1 MFRVTRAN
9 AELLRP
15 DQRVR
20 RRRTPRPERIR
31 VLAYCLEAFICFAVL
46 GSIAYAF
53 SGYIVESERLQ
64 VKRVLIDG
72 ARVLSPEVIR
82 DAAGITADDNL
93 LFFSP
98 STVEER
104 IRGLSYVKACTV
116 RRAFPDT
123 VIIDIE
129 ERASVATLL
138 VHGQAWE
145 IDENGT
151 VLRRLDPLAPQTG
164 PLITNVPGL
173 GAIEEGQ
180 TLDNATLHAA
190 IEVWRAFSLQPISQE
205 VLLSEIAAPSENA
218 ISMFA
223 DGLPYEV
230 RWGRTD
236 FERQARL
243 LDLLWRRKQGV
254 LPCEEYLDLRFD
266 NDVVCK

>member
-1 MFRVTRAN
+1 MFRVTRAD
-9 AELLRP
+9 ADWIRP

-31 VLAYCLEAFICFAVL
+31 VLAYSLEAFICFAVL

-64 VKRVLIDG
+64 VKHIQIDG
-72 ARVLSPEVIR
+72 TRVLSPESIR
-82 DAAGITADDNL
+82 DAAGLTADDNL

-98 STVEER
+98 SAVEDR
-104 IRGLSYVKACTV
+104 IRKLSYVKDCTV

-123 VIIDIE
+123 VMIDVQ

-145 IDENGT
+145 IDEKGT

-164 PLITNVPGL
+164 PLITNVPDV
-173 GAIEEGQ
+173 GALEEGQ
-180 TLDNATLHAA
+180 TIDNTALRAA

-205 VLLSEIAAPSENA
+205 ILLSEIAAPSENA

-223 DGLPYEV
+223 DGLPYEI

-243 LDLLWRRKQGV
+243 LDLLWRRKQGE
-254 LPCEEYLDLRFD
+254 LPCTEYVDLRFD